1 LLTCRAPLHRSLY
14 NTAIIVRLVLT
25 WFPSPPAQLVGPL
38 ASVTDPYLNLF
49 RGIIPPLGGTIDLS
63 PILAFLCLDVRCPD
77 RFNDSVHAALSL
89 GPYPDVHANPYPA
102 RSTPNPTPEHASSWP
117 VVGFFILPS
126 GLNNGL

>member
-1 LLTCRAPLHRSLY
+1 MPCARRSLY

-63 PILAFLCLDVRCPD
+63 PILAFLCLDVRFLHFHTRMCMQ
-77 RFNDSVHAALSL
+77 A
-89 GPYPDVHANPYPA
+89 
-102 RSTPNPTPEHASSWP
+102 
-117 VVGFFILPS
+117 
-126 GLNNGL
+126 